1 MNDTL
6 TFAGRKPALRRRA
19 LLAGGGALL
28 APSVLRAQTGPW
40 PNRPIRLI
48 VAYPPGNSSDLV
60 ARFVAERMM
69 TLLGQPVVVEN
80 RSGAGGTVGTEQFA
94 RAQPDGYTLGISNAG
109 PMTIAPSLYPTLGY
123 DSLRDFT
130 QVAPL
135 AIGSHIFVVHPSL
148 PVNNIQELIAY
159 AKANPGQVFYG
170 SSGNGS
176 TSHLAMALFANL
188 TGLELS
194 HVPYRGSAAAMTDL
208 LAGRFMLMSDT
219 VASTKDLV
227 REGKLRALGVTSREV
242 TPFVPEI
249 PPIASQGVPAYD
261 FYGWIAVA
269 GPAGIPA
276 PIAQRLYEVVTAVTA
291 QPDFERRMADFGLS
305 RMTHTR
311 QELEAFIREDV
322 ARWRDVIPKAGIR
335 LDQ

>member
-1 MNDTL
+1 MNESRTSRRRMLAVAGASLL
-6 TFAGRKPALRRRA
+6 TSPALTSPA
-19 LLAGGGALL
+19 L
-28 APSVLRAQTGPW
+28 AQTGAW
-40 PNRPIRLI
+40 PNRPLRLV

-60 ARFVAERMM
+60 ARFVADRMM

-80 RSGAGGTVGTEQFA
+80 RSGAGGTVGTEFYA
-94 RAQPDGYTLGISNAG
+94 RSQPDGYTLGISNAG
-109 PMTIAPSLYPTLGY
+109 PLTIAPSLYPNLGY
-123 DSLRDFT
+123 DPLRDFT
-130 QVAPL
+130 QIAPL
-135 AIGSHIFVVHPSL
+135 AIGAHVFVVHPSL
-148 PVNNIQELIAY
+148 PVRDIPELIAY
-159 AKANPGQVFYG
+159 AKAHPGQVFYG

-188 TGLELS
+188 TGVELS
-194 HVPYRGSAAAMTDL
+194 HVPYRGSAAAITDL

-219 VASTKDLV
+219 VVATKDLV
-227 REGKLRALGVTSREV
+227 REGRLRALGVTSREI

-261 FYGWIAVA
+261 FYGWIGIA

-276 PIAQRLYEVVTAVTA
+276 PVVQRLYEAVMTVTA

-305 RMTHTR
+305 RMTHTLP
-311 QELEAFIREDV
+311 QLNAFIREDV
-322 ARWRDVIPKAGIR
+322 ARWREVVPKAGIR

>member
-1 MNDTL
+1 MNESRTSRRGML
-6 TFAGRKPALRRRA
+6 AVAGASLLASPALSRPA
-19 LLAGGGALL
+19 L
-28 APSVLRAQTGPW
+28 AQTGAW
-40 PNRPIRLI
+40 PNRPLRLV

-60 ARFVAERMM
+60 ARFVADRMM

-80 RSGAGGTVGTEQFA
+80 RSGAGGTVGTEFYA
-94 RAQPDGYTLGISNAG
+94 RSQPDGYTLGISNAG
-109 PMTIAPSLYPTLGY
+109 PLTIAPSLYPNLGY
-123 DSLRDFT
+123 DPLRDFT
-130 QVAPL
+130 QIAPL
-135 AIGSHIFVVHPSL
+135 AIGAHVFVVHPSL
-148 PVNNIQELIAY
+148 PVRDIPELIAY
-159 AKANPGQVFYG
+159 AKAHPGQVFYG

-188 TGLELS
+188 TGVELS
-194 HVPYRGSAAAMTDL
+194 HVPYRGSAAAITDL

-219 VASTKDLV
+219 VVATKDLV
-227 REGKLRALGVTSREV
+227 REGRLRALGVTSREI

-261 FYGWIAVA
+261 FYGWIGIA

-276 PIAQRLYEVVTAVTA
+276 PVVQRLYEAVMTVTA

-305 RMTHTR
+305 RMTHTLP
-311 QELEAFIREDV
+311 QLNAFIHEDV
-322 ARWRDVIPKAGIR
+322 ARWREVVPKAGIR